1 MNNKTRLVVY
11 MTQEESQ
18 GLESQAKRAGMNRS
32 QYARSKLL
40 GESVREDNV
49 FRQKTMSYL
58 CHLLKELQI
67 GDHNP
72 NIIKELS
79 EICHSLK

>member
-1 MNNKTRLVVY
+1 MNSKTRLVVC
-11 MTQEESQ
+11 MTRKESQ

-32 QYARSKLL
+32 QYTRSKLL
-40 GESVREDNV
+40 EEPAREDNV

-58 CHLLKELQI
+58 CHLLKELEI

-79 EICHSLK
+79 GICHSLK